1 MTQSFVN
8 FDHLR
13 GFHLWFPLLRF
24 GALHAAARERK
35 KAASVEEL
43 ELVGSQFLEARLK
56 QVSAQTV
63 KHQLGKLEFLAPS

>member
-1 MTQSFVN
+1 M
-8 FDHLR
+8 R
-13 GFHLWFPLLRF
+13 P
-24 GALHAAARERK
+24 REKEK

-56 QVSAQTV
+56 QVSAQSV